1 VKVDSAGHDRDPLI
15 EALMRDVD
23 MTLLRRNLKLTP
35 QQRLDQLA
43 EMQRFA
49 AALAEAGRKA
59 RARSRPPSRSR
70 RGKRFPLFRRN
81 SCANRES

>member
-1 VKVDSAGHDRDPLI
+1 
-15 EALMRDVD
+15 MRDVD

-35 QQRLDQLA
+35 QQRIDQLA

-59 RARSRPPSRSR
+59 RARR
-70 RGKRFPLFRRN
+70 
-81 SCANRES
+81 